1 MFAQETAD
9 CKSTRGGRRFQIAA
23 IPRLWIWLRHVTY
36 CHDMEEFLTV
46 HEVAALLRVNQQTVR
61 NWIDAGS
68 LPAVRAGRR
77 VRIAQATLEELLG
90 TTEIS
95 PEALLTVDEVAAR
108 LRLNQQTIRNAIDH
122 GQLGAVRIGRR
133 VRIRLADL
141 DAYTQSTTPRPATE
155 REQSAPAV
163 SAEDFWLGTE
173 LGETIRPLVVV

>member
-1 MFAQETAD
+1 
-9 CKSTRGGRRFQIAA
+9 
-23 IPRLWIWLRHVTY
+23 
-36 CHDMEEFLTV
+36 
-46 HEVAALLRVNQQTVR
+46 
-61 NWIDAGS
+61 
-68 LPAVRAGRR
+68 VRAGRR